1 MRAITT
7 QQLFDLTTKT
17 ALITGGSRGLGLQ
30 IATALGEQGARI
42 VLVAR
47 TQSDLDVAQRDLQ
60 ERGIDVSTIAADLR
74 QEQAIFPLVQ
84 EVMARLGKI
93 DVLVNN
99 AGASYMAPAQEHTI
113 AAWDKVMDLNIRSIF
128 LLTQA
133 VGKLSMIPNRYGK
146 IINVASIAGLLGN
159 VPGTMQMLAY
169 NTSKGALVNF
179 TRALAA
185 EWGEHGITVNAL
197 APGLF
202 PSKLTQGV
210 IDRLGVENM
219 TQRVPLQR
227 LGDDEDLKGAALLFA
242 SDASKHITGQILAI
256 DGGASAVG

>member
-1 MRAITT
+1 MRTT
-7 QQLFDLTTKT
+7 QQLFDLTDKT
-17 ALITGGSRGLGLQ
+17 AVITGGSRGLGLQ
-30 IATALGEQGARI
+30 IAIALGEQGARI

-47 TQSDLDVAQRDLQ
+47 TQTDLDVAQRDLQ
-60 ERGIDVSTIAADLR
+60 QRGIVVSTIAADLR
-74 QEQAIFPLVQ
+74 QENAILPLVQ
-84 EVMARLGKI
+84 EALARLGRI
-93 DVLVNN
+93 DILVNN
-99 AGASYMAPAQEHTI
+99 AGASYMASAQECSI
-113 AAWDKVMDLNIRSIF
+113 DAWDKLMDLNIRSIF
-128 LLTQA
+128 LLSQA

-146 IINVASIAGLLGN
+146 IVNVASIAGLLGN

-185 EWGEHGITVNAL
+185 EWGEYGITVNAL

-210 IDRLGVENM
+210 IDRLGMENL

-256 DGGASAVG
+256 DGGASAV

>member
-1 MRAITT
+1 MRTT

-47 TQSDLDVAQRDLQ
+47 TQTDLDVAQRDLQ
-60 ERGIDVSTIAADLR
+60 QRGIVVSTIAADLR
-74 QEQAIFPLVQ
+74 QENAIFPLVQ
-84 EVMARLGKI
+84 EALARLGRI
-93 DVLVNN
+93 DILVNN
-99 AGASYMAPAQEHTI
+99 VGMAYMASAQEYPI
-113 AAWDKVMDLNIRSIF
+113 DAWDKVLDLNIRSVF
-128 LLTQA
+128 LLSQA

-146 IINVASIAGLLGN
+146 IVNVASIAGLLGN
-159 VPGTMQMLAY
+159 APGTMQMLAY

-185 EWGEHGITVNAL
+185 EWGEYGITVNAL

-210 IDRLGVENM
+210 IDRLGVENL

-256 DGGASAVG
+256 DGGASAV